1 MFLLYMKLK
10 REQGRKKR
18 SYIPKKCSHEPKK
31 CSHEP
36 KKCSHEPKKCS
47 HNVKNNAYL
56 CGFRHPEICIKY
68 YINIYK

>member
-1 MFLLYMKLK
+1 MFLLYMKLN

-18 SYIPKKCSHEPKK
+18 SYI
-31 CSHEP
+31 P